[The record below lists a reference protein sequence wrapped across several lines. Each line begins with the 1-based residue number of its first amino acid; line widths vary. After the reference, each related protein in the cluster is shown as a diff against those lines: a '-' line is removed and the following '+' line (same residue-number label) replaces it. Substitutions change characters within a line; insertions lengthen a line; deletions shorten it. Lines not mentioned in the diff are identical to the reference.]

1 MSMMW
6 LQISSL
12 IYLCI
17 LFVVYISKERIN
29 SIENK
34 IFKAI
39 MVSNIVGLIIEL
51 GCFITVTNMNK
62 IPLINSIVT
71 KLLLVYYLTYI
82 LLFTAYV
89 FIISYKKVAEPEK
102 KEKQYYKNVGGI

>member
-51 GCFITVTNMNK
+51 GCFITVINMDK
-62 IPLINSIVT
+62 IPVINSIVT
-71 KLLLVYYLTYI
+71 KLLLVYYLIYI
-82 LLFTAYV
+82 L
-89 FIISYKKVAEPEK
+89 
-102 KEKQYYKNVGGI
+102 